1 MKILEIEL
9 ENVKCYKN
17 EKFNFENGINFING
31 LNGAGKTSII
41 ESIGFCLF
49 DYKIG
54 KTGFTSYY
62 IRRGEKKARV
72 RVIFEDNE
80 NEKYIVER
88 KISTT
93 SNNSWIVKDIENE
106 EEIVSGEEDVR
117 NWIKQHIGLY
127 KDDNLSDIYENIISV
142 PQGMFTSAF
151 LDSEKNRKAKFD
163 PIFNLEIYRKV
174 FLNTASLESGMK
186 NKKMEIEKE
195 LEVSKTKIEMLK
207 NEKQEYEKINKEMEN
222 NKKIENELTEKYEKI
237 NEIYQKELKI
247 KESIKK
253 HEDLQR
259 EKELKKLNIEEK
271 IKLYEKQKERI
282 ELAKK
287 ALNDNKLGYQE
298 YIKSQKI
305 QKELQIKQK
314 EYEKVKDDIR
324 RIEKDIVSKS
334 TFIAMKNENIEHS
347 KKETEKLIIEIEKN
361 LEDYNKNKSR
371 IEKDLIKI
379 EEKENDL
386 RTFEEAQKNII
397 DLKNKINENILLIKT
412 KKELLIEKSKLID
425 QEESLIKSKSELLQ
439 LLERKNEIENKIK
452 ILGENKVKII
462 STIEQ
467 LKESKK
473 IAKTGICPYL
483 KTECINV
490 KGKTQEEYESEIIK
504 LEYDLETLENEINK
518 VDKKQKEILKAE
530 TMLQSAKEKLE
541 ENKNVK
547 KQIQIITENIS
558 KLEEDNEKFNSNIL
572 DYLKRNQIKCIEE
585 LQEKMKILSTSFT
598 ELNKNYNIDKTRL
611 ENQKNNIENQK
622 NKKTDFENNIQELNK
637 TIKEALKEKSILEN
651 DKKEYINATK
661 KYIGIENMIE
671 ENNINIEK
679 NQEAYNMYIQNKNE
693 VEKEA
698 EITLNINNEKIKMKQ
713 LREEI
718 LDNENEI
725 KKLEEVYNKKDM
737 EENEQNLAK
746 IKQDITKIQTII
758 ETQKQRIDELID
770 KVKKLEQLLQDMEK
784 QEKYY
789 NKYELAIE
797 NISKIRQIIKQAP
810 DDISEILI
818 QKVSRKATQ
827 IYAKI
832 ANDNTRLEWR
842 EKYEVILI
850 DNIGDTKIE
859 KEFRQLSGG
868 EQMSAALAIRI
879 AMLEILTN
887 VKIGILDEPT
897 VNMDI
902 ERRQRLAEIIE
913 DIGGFFTQ
921 LFIVS
926 HDDTFNS
933 VTENLIQLRTK
944 ET

>member
-1 MKILEIEL
+1 
-9 ENVKCYKN
+9 
-17 EKFNFENGINFING
+17 
-31 LNGAGKTSII
+31 
-41 ESIGFCLF
+41 
-49 DYKIG
+49 
-54 KTGFTSYY
+54 
-62 IRRGEKKARV
+62 
-72 RVIFEDNE
+72 
-80 NEKYIVER
+80 
-88 KISTT
+88 
-93 SNNSWIVKDIENE
+93 
-106 EEIVSGEEDVR
+106 
-117 NWIKQHIGLY
+117 
-127 KDDNLSDIYENIISV
+127 
-142 PQGMFTSAF
+142 
-151 LDSEKNRKAKFD
+151 
-163 PIFNLEIYRKV
+163 
-174 FLNTASLESGMK
+174 
-186 NKKMEIEKE
+186 
-195 LEVSKTKIEMLK
+195 
-207 NEKQEYEKINKEMEN
+207 
-222 NKKIENELTEKYEKI
+222 
-237 NEIYQKELKI
+237 
-247 KESIKK
+247 
-253 HEDLQR
+253 
-259 EKELKKLNIEEK
+259 
-271 IKLYEKQKERI
+271 
-282 ELAKK
+282 
-287 ALNDNKLGYQE
+287 
-298 YIKSQKI
+298 
-305 QKELQIKQK
+305 
-314 EYEKVKDDIR
+314 
-324 RIEKDIVSKS
+324 
-334 TFIAMKNENIEHS
+334 
-347 KKETEKLIIEIEKN
+347 
-361 LEDYNKNKSR
+361 
-371 IEKDLIKI
+371 
-379 EEKENDL
+379 
-386 RTFEEAQKNII
+386 
-397 DLKNKINENILLIKT
+397 
-412 KKELLIEKSKLID
+412 
-425 QEESLIKSKSELLQ
+425 
-439 LLERKNEIENKIK
+439 
-452 ILGENKVKII
+452 
-462 STIEQ
+462 
-467 LKESKK
+467 
-473 IAKTGICPYL
+473 
-483 KTECINV
+483 
-490 KGKTQEEYESEIIK
+490 
-504 LEYDLETLENEINK
+504 
-518 VDKKQKEILKAE
+518 
-530 TMLQSAKEKLE
+530 MLQSAKEKLE

-572 DYLKRNQIKCIEE
+572 DYLKRNQIKSIEE

-770 KVKKLEQLLQDMEK
+770 KVKKLEQLLQNMEK

>member
-1 MKILEIEL
+1 
-9 ENVKCYKN
+9 
-17 EKFNFENGINFING
+17 
-31 LNGAGKTSII
+31 
-41 ESIGFCLF
+41 
-49 DYKIG
+49 
-54 KTGFTSYY
+54 
-62 IRRGEKKARV
+62 
-72 RVIFEDNE
+72 
-80 NEKYIVER
+80 
-88 KISTT
+88 
-93 SNNSWIVKDIENE
+93 
-106 EEIVSGEEDVR
+106 
-117 NWIKQHIGLY
+117 
-127 KDDNLSDIYENIISV
+127 
-142 PQGMFTSAF
+142 
-151 LDSEKNRKAKFD
+151 
-163 PIFNLEIYRKV
+163 
-174 FLNTASLESGMK
+174 
-186 NKKMEIEKE
+186 
-195 LEVSKTKIEMLK
+195 
-207 NEKQEYEKINKEMEN
+207 
-222 NKKIENELTEKYEKI
+222 
-237 NEIYQKELKI
+237 
-247 KESIKK
+247 
-253 HEDLQR
+253 
-259 EKELKKLNIEEK
+259 
-271 IKLYEKQKERI
+271 
-282 ELAKK
+282 
-287 ALNDNKLGYQE
+287 
-298 YIKSQKI
+298 
-305 QKELQIKQK
+305 
-314 EYEKVKDDIR
+314 
-324 RIEKDIVSKS
+324 
-334 TFIAMKNENIEHS
+334 
-347 KKETEKLIIEIEKN
+347 
-361 LEDYNKNKSR
+361 
-371 IEKDLIKI
+371 
-379 EEKENDL
+379 
-386 RTFEEAQKNII
+386 
-397 DLKNKINENILLIKT
+397 
-412 KKELLIEKSKLID
+412 
-425 QEESLIKSKSELLQ
+425 
-439 LLERKNEIENKIK
+439 
-452 ILGENKVKII
+452 
-462 STIEQ
+462 
-467 LKESKK
+467 
-473 IAKTGICPYL
+473 
-483 KTECINV
+483 
-490 KGKTQEEYESEIIK
+490 
-504 LEYDLETLENEINK
+504 
-518 VDKKQKEILKAE
+518 
-530 TMLQSAKEKLE
+530 
-541 ENKNVK
+541 
-547 KQIQIITENIS
+547 
-558 KLEEDNEKFNSNIL
+558 
-572 DYLKRNQIKCIEE
+572 
-585 LQEKMKILSTSFT
+585 MKILSTSFT

-770 KVKKLEQLLQDMEK
+770 KVKKLEQLLQNMEK